1 MPSEKCTF
9 YSGEK
14 CTAANL
20 EPCDFEGDNFKEC
33 LRYRLYYI
41 RPQAIQFR

>member
-9 YSGEK
+9 HSGNE

-20 EPCDFEGDNFKEC
+20 EPCDFKGDNFKEC
-33 LRYRLYYI
+33 LRYRLYFI
-41 RPQAIQFR
+41 RPQAMQFR